1 MSEADLACPEGLE
14 PPTYGLEGRCSIQLS
29 YGQMVERPTERA
41 FVDSMVGAIGFEP
54 TTLWSQTRCATRLRY
69 APTSLAFYPVA
80 GPKPERLLPL
90 CRLTPEGFVRH
101 GPVHTP
107 LATTDQ
113 RQGRALCSISAE
125 GVGLRLH
132 LPELSTSHRRLGLL
146 ESSLQLAPPAPSVRG
161 CHSHV
166 QAQATRN
173 NLFNAGGYDLRLAR
187 QRFGSVYLLW
197 PSRGRG
203 ESPCLHVM
211 H

>member
-29 YGQMVERPTERA
+29 YGQMDERPAKQA

-69 APTSLAFYPVA
+69 APTSLVFYPVA

-132 LPELSTSHRRLGLL
+132 LPELSTSHRRPGLL

-166 QAQATRN
+166 QAQATWKQPVQCRW
-173 NLFNAGGYDLRLAR
+173 L
-187 QRFGSVYLLW
+187 
-197 PSRGRG
+197 
-203 ESPCLHVM
+203 
-211 H
+211 